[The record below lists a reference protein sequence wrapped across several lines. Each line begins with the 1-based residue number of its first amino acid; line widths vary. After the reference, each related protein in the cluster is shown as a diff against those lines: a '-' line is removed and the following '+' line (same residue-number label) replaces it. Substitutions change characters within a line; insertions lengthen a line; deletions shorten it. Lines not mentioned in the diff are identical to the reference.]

1 MAETFCLP
9 LHWRGRDRV
18 VGRNPGSRFMSVTG
32 TRRVFT
38 PTSFNSFSEIVLH
51 GRRVK
56 LEDLDSPYCLLEC
69 NNVGKMRKQ
78 RRGYLAM
85 TFFQGQ
91 WRLCF
96 VWKLTNDSLEF
107 FLWTGPCTLEDRV
120 PSVLFLDKDQ
130 IQEKWGEHLS
140 FQKFKEDSTGH
151 NLIWINYIAPSYPHR
166 LPRFTSPPFTS
177 VNPTDKCMQ
186 MSVAGPCAIW
196 LPQPHLYRLIL
207 ARNLEPEKRKRTK
220 SRGQRRGLVPRG
232 DLWHLPGK
240 RDRVYSVLFTRR
252 RLDII
257 QNVPPDEAGTV
268 LVPFIETP
276 CDTTIPHVRSFGV
289 VRKREV
295 LKLPQ
300 ASASD
305 FNKRLEEIQQRKVS
319 LLTLPEPKST
329 SPLRIVSVDDAEFSL
344 LHFNKASLSL
354 EFYELNGT
362 KYLYG
367 TTTLSAV
374 DLMGTMVACWDV
386 YEEEKKQRV
395 PFDFLCQMYATVGDG
410 YADRSCAERVGT
422 NVYFGAR
429 YSSRPRPSPN
439 SGTGPNIYES
449 RYYRESYQLAQVQA
463 IIEACVEGLGRNIV
477 TMAKTMNT
485 NIFNFLGPDVCSKN
499 IWTQGYPSKKVGK
512 RHKKGLAVLAFAN
525 DPHVDKCDLLS
536 DDIQVEWMREV
547 TAMLLK
553 PLSKP
558 EESGCPF
565 AHKVCKKL
573 VELKNTFG
581 LGLPTTCGYAYCH
594 ENKEDVGS
602 DSVQQYFA
610 YDGLGIS
617 VPIVDGS
624 VHHFYGW
631 AFVHRTSLCLRIFKD
646 IVYYSNS
653 RERKDF
659 ILAAWGRSG
668 GSSEAKRNAG
678 TRKRRR

>member
-1 MAETFCLP
+1 
-9 LHWRGRDRV
+9 
-18 VGRNPGSRFMSVTG
+18 MSVTG

-38 PTSFNSFSEIVLH
+38 PTSSNSFSEIVLH

-56 LEDLDSPYCLLEC
+56 LEELDSPYCLLEC
-69 NNVGKMRKQ
+69 NNVGKMGKQ

-85 TFFQGQ
+85 TIFAGQ

-96 VWKLTNDSLEF
+96 VWKLTTDSLEF
-107 FLWTGPCTLEDRV
+107 FIWIGPCTLEDRV
-120 PSVLFLDKDQ
+120 PSVLCLDKDEL
-130 IQEKWGEHLS
+130 QEKWREHFC
-140 FQKFKEDSTGH
+140 FQKVKQDSTVR
-151 NLIWINYIAPSYPHR
+151 NLIWINYIARSHPHC

-177 VNPTDKCMQ
+177 VNPSDKCMQ

-196 LPQPHLYRLIL
+196 LPQPHRYRLIL
-207 ARNLEPEKRKRTK
+207 AHTLEPEKRKRTK
-220 SRGQRRGLVPRG
+220 SRGRRRGTVPRG
-232 DLWHLPGK
+232 DLWQTPGK
-240 RDRVYSVLFTRR
+240 TNRVYSVLYTRR
-252 RLDII
+252 RLEII

-268 LVPFIETP
+268 LVPFIEETP

-319 LLTLPEPKST
+319 LLTLPEPKPSA
-329 SPLRIVSVDDAEFSL
+329 PLRIVSVDDAEFSL
-344 LHFNKASLSL
+344 LHEKRTSLSL

-386 YEEEKKQRV
+386 YEEEKKQHV
-395 PFDFLCQMYATVGDG
+395 PFDFLRQMYATVGDG

-439 SGTGPNIYES
+439 SGSGPNIYES
-449 RYYRESYQLAQVQA
+449 RYYRESYKLAQVQS

-485 NIFNFLGPDVCSKN
+485 NIFNFLGPEVCSKN
-499 IWTQGYPSKKVGK
+499 IWTQGYPSTTVGK
-512 RHKKGLAVLAFAN
+512 RRKKGLAVLAFAN
-525 DPHVDKCDLLS
+525 DPHVDKGDLLS
-536 DDIQVEWMREV
+536 DEIQGEWMVEV
-547 TAMLLK
+547 SDM
-553 PLSKP
+553 LSKSDMLSVP
-558 EESGCPF
+558 EELSKSEESEYRPF
-565 AHKVCKKL
+565 VHKVCTKL

-581 LGLPTTCGYAYCH
+581 LGLPTTCGYAYCY
-594 ENKEDVGS
+594 ENEEDVGR

-610 YDGLGIS
+610 YDGLGIA

-631 AFVHRTSLCLRIFKD
+631 AFVHRTSLCLRIFED
-646 IVYYSNS
+646 RVYYCNTK
-653 RERKDF
+653 EQNDF

-668 GSSEAKRNAG
+668 GSSEAKRNGG
-678 TRKRRR
+678 TRKRIRSSLGQ